1 MFGMGFAEIVIIAI
15 VAVIFLGPDKLPET
29 MVNIAKFF
37 RSLKTTVADAKDS
50 LEQELHVSEL
60 KAEAL
65 SYKEELMSAGD
76 ELSRVTSMANL
87 DDGDFDFIHDTD
99 SKETIKTSKK
109 DATAEAVT
117 FEKKKKSVDKDNL
130 SGEAEKKKKKKK
142 KKKSEDAGTEDRP
155 SDADHIVKE
164 KKEEN
169 N

>member
-1 MFGMGFAEIVIIAI
+1 MFGMGFAEIIIIAI

-99 SKETIKTSKK
+99 SKETIKSSKK
-109 DATAEAVT
+109 DETAEAVT
-117 FEKKKKSVDKDNL
+117 FEKKPKIVAKDNL

-142 KKKSEDAGTEDRP
+142 KKKTEDIPTEETP
-155 SDADHIVKE
+155 SNSEPIVKE
-164 KKEEN
+164 KKEEDN
-169 N
+169 

>member
-1 MFGMGFAEIVIIAI
+1 MFGMGFAEIIIIAI

-76 ELSRVTSMANL
+76 ELNRVTSMANL

-99 SKETIKTSKK
+99 SKETISPSKK
-109 DATAEAVT
+109 DETAEAVT
-117 FEKKKKSVDKDNL
+117 FEKKKK
-130 SGEAEKKKKKKK
+130 KKKKK
-142 KKKSEDAGTEDRP
+142 TEDTSSKETANDSEP
-155 SDADHIVKE
+155 VVKE
-164 KKEEN
+164 KKEEDN
-169 N
+169 